1 MTDKEENILKTVIED
16 LMTQL
21 QKADAKAM
29 QDQAKI
35 STLEVT
41 VNQLII
47 ERDQLREASEKHRE
61 LNGQL
66 REELRVAYVE
76 ADELDKALREV
87 TVKGD
92 TTSG

>member
-1 MTDKEENILKTVIED
+1 MNYKEENILKTVIED

>member
-61 LNGQL
+61 INGQL